1 MNIQRDSNNNQFWLC
16 ELFNDGIAT
25 RLVPAYI
32 GDGYKMHAVDEAA
45 LTKGRGAALCGK
57 FGCPKRG
64 VVTDSDWWLVC
75 VVCARFLGKLGGSN
89 EICTNPERSKAP
101 PGL

>member
-1 MNIQRDSNNNQFWLC
+1 MNVQRDENGNQFWLI

-32 GDGYKMHAVDEAA
+32 GDGYKMHAVDETA
-45 LTKGRGAALCGK
+45 LADGRGAALCGK
-57 FGCPKRG
+57 SGRLKRG

-75 VVCARFLGKLGGSN
+75 VTCARFMEKN
-89 EICTNPERSKAP
+89 
-101 PGL
+101 

>member
-1 MNIQRDSNNNQFWLC
+1 MNIQRDSNNNQFWPCQLC
-16 ELFNDGIAT
+16 NDGVPT

-32 GDGYKMHAVDEAA
+32 GDGYKMHAVDELA
-45 LTKGRGAALCGK
+45 LADGRGTALCGK
-57 FGCPKRG
+57 AGRLKRG

-75 VVCARFLGKLGGSN
+75 VTCACFMGKLGGSN
-89 EICTNPERSKAP
+89 EICTNPGRSKAP